1 MIVAV
6 ASDGV
11 NVSNHFGHCKYFALF
26 TIEEDAVSHLEWM
39 KNPEVH
45 VHGQLPTLL
54 KEHGVEVIITGTIGD
69 HATTLINQMNMR
81 LYKGFQ
87 GSIQDAIDSWIEGT
101 LQNEDVSCT
110 HDHHQGDCNH

>member
-26 TIEEDAVSHLEWM
+26 TIEEDAVSHLELM

-54 KEHGVEVIITGTIGD
+54 KEHGVEVIITGTIGE
-69 HATTLINQMNMR
+69 HASSLIKQKNMR

-87 GSIQDAIDSWIEGT
+87 GAVQDAIDAWIDGA
-101 LQNEDVSCT
+101 LQDEEVSCN
-110 HDHHQGDCNH
+110 HDQHQSECNH